1 MSAQPITPT
10 DPIDLD
16 EIASQCTWEVLAPNP
31 YADTPTE
38 VLLDTLEHR
47 YDQGEDFIP
56 ALVFEIANRLVDA
69 ERLDLPPSER

>member
-1 MSAQPITPT
+1 MSAQPITPA

-16 EIASQCTWEVLAPNP
+16 EIAAQSTWTVRGRNP

-38 VLLDTLEHR
+38 ILLDTLEHR

-56 ALVFEIANRLVDA
+56 ELVFEIANRLVDA
-69 ERLDLPPSER
+69 EGLGLPPSER